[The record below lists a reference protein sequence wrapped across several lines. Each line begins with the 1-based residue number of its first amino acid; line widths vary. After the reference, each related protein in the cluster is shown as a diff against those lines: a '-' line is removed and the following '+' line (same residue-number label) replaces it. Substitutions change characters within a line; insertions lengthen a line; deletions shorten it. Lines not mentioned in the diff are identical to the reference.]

1 MTNEDIEKY
10 GDLPFHLAW
19 EAILKK
25 ELNTA
30 ETLSERVVCRKEL
43 VEVRDTIRKLE
54 KEESDI
60 WEN

>member
-1 MTNEDIEKY
+1 MTNEDEEH
-10 GDLPFHLAW
+10 GDLPYHLAW

-25 ELNTA
+25 ELNTT

-43 VEVRDTIRKLE
+43 VEVRETIRKLE

>member
-1 MTNEDIEKY
+1 MTNEEY

-25 ELNTA
+25 ELNTT

-43 VEVRDTIRKLE
+43 VEVRETIRKLE

>member
-1 MTNEDIEKY
+1 MINEDEEY

-19 EAILKK
+19 EAIIKK

-30 ETLSERVVCRKEL
+30 ETLSERIIWRKEL
-43 VEVRDTIRKLE
+43 IEVRKTIRKLD
-54 KEESDI
+54 KKESDI

>member
-1 MTNEDIEKY
+1 MINEEY

-19 EAILKK
+19 EAIIKK

-30 ETLSERVVCRKEL
+30 ETLSERIICRKEL
-43 VEVRDTIRKLE
+43 IEVRKTIRKLD
-54 KEESDI
+54 KKESDI

>member
-1 MTNEDIEKY
+1 MTNEEY

-19 EAILKK
+19 EVILKK
-25 ELNTA
+25 ELNAA

-43 VEVRDTIRKLE
+43 VEVRETIRKLE

>member
-1 MTNEDIEKY
+1 MTNEEY

-25 ELNTA
+25 ELVTV
-30 ETLSERVVCRKEL
+30 ETMSERVVCRKEL
-43 VEVRDTIRKLE
+43 VEVRETIRKLE
-54 KEESDI
+54 KKESDI

>member
-1 MTNEDIEKY
+1 MINEDEEY

-30 ETLSERVVCRKEL
+30 ETLSDRIICRKEL
-43 VEVRDTIRKLE
+43 IEVRETIRKLE
-54 KEESDI
+54 KKE
-60 WEN
+60 

>member
-1 MTNEDIEKY
+1 MTNEEY

-25 ELNTA
+25 ELNTT

-54 KEESDI
+54 KEENDI

>member
-1 MTNEDIEKY
+1 MINEDEEY

-19 EAILKK
+19 EVIIRK

-30 ETLSERVVCRKEL
+30 ETLSERVICRKEL
-43 VEVRDTIRKLE
+43 IKVRKTIRKLD
-54 KEESDI
+54 KKESDI

>member
-1 MTNEDIEKY
+1 MINENEDIT
-10 GDLPFHLAW
+10 FHLDW

-30 ETLSERVVCRKEL
+30 ETLSDRIICRKEL
-43 VEVRDTIRKLE
+43 IEVRETIRKLE
-54 KEESDI
+54 KKEEDA

>member
-1 MTNEDIEKY
+1 MINEDEDI
-10 GDLPFHLAW
+10 PFHLAW

-30 ETLSERVVCRKEL
+30 ETLSDRIICRKEL
-43 VEVRDTIRKLE
+43 IEVRETIRKLGK
-54 KEESDI
+54 KEEDV

>member
-1 MTNEDIEKY
+1 MINEDEDI
-10 GDLPFHLAW
+10 PFHLAW

-30 ETLSERVVCRKEL
+30 ETLSDRIICRKEL
-43 VEVRDTIRKLE
+43 IEVRETIRKLE
-54 KEESDI
+54 KKEEDA

>member
-1 MTNEDIEKY
+1 MINEDE
-10 GDLPFHLAW
+10 DTPFHLAW

-30 ETLSERVVCRKEL
+30 ETLSDRIICRKEL
-43 VEVRDTIRKLE
+43 IEVRETIRKLE
-54 KEESDI
+54 KKEEDE

>member
-1 MTNEDIEKY
+1 MINEDEEY

-19 EAILKK
+19 EAIIRK

-30 ETLSERVVCRKEL
+30 ETLSERVICRKEL
-43 VEVRDTIRKLE
+43 IKVRKTIRKLD
-54 KEESDI
+54 KKESDI

>member
-1 MTNEDIEKY
+1 MINEDEEY

-19 EAILKK
+19 EAIIKK

-30 ETLSERVVCRKEL
+30 ETLSERINCRKEL
-43 VEVRDTIRKLE
+43 IEVRKTIRKLD
-54 KEESDI
+54 KKESDI

>member
-1 MTNEDIEKY
+1 MINEDEEY

-19 EAILKK
+19 EAIIRK

-30 ETLSERVVCRKEL
+30 ETLSERIACRKEL
-43 VEVRDTIRKLE
+43 IEVRETIRKLDK
-54 KEESDI
+54 KENDI

>member
-1 MTNEDIEKY
+1 MINEDEEY

-19 EAILKK
+19 EAIIRK

-30 ETLSERVVCRKEL
+30 ETLSERVISRKEL
-43 VEVRDTIRKLE
+43 IKVRETIRKLE
-54 KEESDI
+54 KKESDI